1 MKAKVGTLELRRKRS
16 AYTLS
21 GIQPRPRKD
30 ILKDRSLEEIS
41 RLGGLSILI
50 LPRDFA
56 AIDKLVLPSCVSA
69 TVHYLV
75 YNGWCLPLDP
85 RLI

>member
-1 MKAKVGTLELRRKRS
+1 MKSKVGGPEMRRKLS

-50 LPRDFA
+50 LPHDFA
-56 AIDKLVLPSCVSA
+56 ALDKLVLPSCVSA

-75 YNGWCLPLDP
+75 QHGWCLPLDP
-85 RLI
+85 

>member
-1 MKAKVGTLELRRKRS
+1 MKAKVGTIELRRKRS

-50 LPRDFA
+50 LPHGFA
-56 AIDKLVLPSCVSA
+56 AADKLVLPSCVSA
-69 TVHYLV
+69 TAHCLV
-75 YNGWCLPLDP
+75 QHGWCLPLSP
-85 RLI
+85 